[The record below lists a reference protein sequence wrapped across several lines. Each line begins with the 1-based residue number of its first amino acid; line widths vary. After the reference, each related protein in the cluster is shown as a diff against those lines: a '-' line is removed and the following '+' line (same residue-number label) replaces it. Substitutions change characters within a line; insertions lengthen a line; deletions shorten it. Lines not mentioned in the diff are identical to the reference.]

1 MNPSIPRIR
10 PPVYFLLAI
19 AVMILLDSFLPLA
32 HWLQPP
38 WTYAG
43 MVVIVLGFLLTVRS
57 ALLFRRLGTQTHPGV
72 KATQLVHEGPFRY
85 TRNPMYLG
93 LMIILVGVAML
104 LGSVSP
110 LVVIPLMT
118 WILHVKFILR
128 EEKWMENWFG
138 QPYLEYKKKTRRWL

>member
-1 MNPSIPRIR
+1 MNDSIPRIR

-19 AVMILLDSFLPLA
+19 AVMILLDSFFPLV
-32 HWLQPP
+32 HWVAAP
-38 WTYAG
+38 WNYVG
-43 MVVIVLGFLLTVRS
+43 IVLIGLGLLLTIRS
-57 ALLFRRLGTQTHPGV
+57 VILFRRSGTQTHPGV
-72 KATQLVHEGPFRY
+72 KATQLVHEGPYRY

-93 LMIILVGVAML
+93 LIIILVGVAVL

-110 LVVIPLMT
+110 LLVIPLMI

-138 QPYLEYKKKTRRWL
+138 EPYLDYKKKTRRWL